1 MKFYVIGLY
10 DIFLD
15 AYDQPTLIS
24 VPDLEDVKEGYRRNI
39 QSNAE
44 EAYTKYRINEKACVL
59 YGEFDDIKGKFDM
72 LESPKRLFECGPLF
86 PPNFISKK
94 VSEAEEREKQKQL
107 IFQAQLEA
115 LKKGGTKDARDN

>member
-1 MKFYVIGLY
+1 MKFYVIGLHDDY
-10 DIFLD
+10 LD

-44 EAYTKYRINEKACVL
+44 EAYTKYRINEKSCVL
-59 YGEFDDIKGKFDM
+59 YGEFDDIKGKFEL
-72 LESPKRLFECGPLF
+72 LESPKKLFECGPLF
-86 PPNFISKK
+86 PANFINKK
-94 VSEAEEREKQKQL
+94 VSEAEERERQKQV

-115 LKKGGTKDARDN
+115 LKKGGSKDARDN